1 MSGRPWESA
10 AGPISSV
17 RAPCSLLVLR
27 TRFLPTRRVV
37 EVTWARISN
46 CRLEPERTMLKP
58 SLQLRIGQ
66 QLTMTPQLQQA
77 IRLLQLPSLDLQA
90 HVRETLE
97 TNVMLEAEDELAL
110 DAPPDAAR
118 EREDVPVEEKYAE
131 LDGHTAAG
139 DQREEPEVEIADEAW
154 GEQTSGPSDSPWS
167 GEDDRSGDF
176 SDQHGQTLQE
186 QLIEQLELAKLSPV
200 DLAIARVITDAIT
213 DDGYLKD
220 DLEEVRLSLL
230 PEIEATIADVE
241 RVLAAVR
248 SLEPAGV
255 GARNLGECIAL
266 QLRQLHPDTR
276 ARDIAIR
283 VALEHLDLVAGQQLV
298 LLRRQLRC
306 SEGDLEMALAL
317 VRSCHPRPGAAVNPA
332 QAEYVIPDV
341 FVRRTDHGWIGE
353 INQATVPRVRVNQS
367 YANLISRAPD
377 HAMLRTQLQEARWLM
392 RSLEIRN
399 ETLVKVARCI
409 VQRQTSFFEIG
420 EEAMEPLI
428 LKDVAEAVEM
438 HESTISRV
446 TTAKYMHTPRGV
458 FEFRYFFSSHVAAA
472 DGTEMSSTAIRAK
485 LRKLI
490 SQENP
495 DNPLSDAKLAEI
507 LSQEG
512 IPVARRT
519 VAKYREGMQIAPSNE
534 RKRAAARAS

>member
-1 MSGRPWESA
+1 
-10 AGPISSV
+10 
-17 RAPCSLLVLR
+17 
-27 TRFLPTRRVV
+27 
-37 EVTWARISN
+37 
-46 CRLEPERTMLKP
+46 MLKP

-97 TNVMLEAEDELAL
+97 TNVMLEAEDETLET
-110 DAPPDAAR
+110 PDPVR
-118 EREDVPVEEKYAE
+118 EREELPVTSMRNTPNS
-131 LDGHTAAG
+131 TASAHRRISAKPPKSKSPMKPG
-139 DQREEPEVEIADEAW
+139 ANRA
-154 GEQTSGPSDSPWS
+154 SGPSDRAYS
-167 GEDDRSGDF
+167 GDDDRNSDF

-186 QLIEQLELAKLSPV
+186 QLIEQLELAKLSSI
-200 DLAIARVITDAIT
+200 DTAIARVICDALT
-213 DDGYLKD
+213 DDGYLQD
-220 DLEEVRLSLL
+220 SLEDVRLSLL
-230 PEIEATIADVE
+230 PEID
-241 RVLAAVR
+241 AAPGRRRAGPGIVQ

-266 QLRQLHPDTR
+266 QLRQLDPETP
-276 ARDIAIR
+276 ARDVAIR
-283 VALEHLDLVAGQQLV
+283 VAFEHLDLVASQQLT

-306 SEGDLEMALAL
+306 SESDLEMALAL
-317 VRSCHPRPGAAVNPA
+317 VRSCHPRPGAAVNPTQA
-332 QAEYVIPDV
+332 QYVIPDV
-341 FVRRTDHGWIGE
+341 FVRRTDHGWTVE

-458 FEFRYFFSSHVAAA
+458 FEFRYFFSSHVEAA
-472 DGTEMSSTAIRAK
+472 DGTEMSSIAIRAK
-485 LRKLI
+485 IKKQI

-495 DNPLSDAKLAEI
+495 DVPLSDAKLAEI

>member
-1 MSGRPWESA
+1 
-10 AGPISSV
+10 
-17 RAPCSLLVLR
+17 
-27 TRFLPTRRVV
+27 
-37 EVTWARISN
+37 
-46 CRLEPERTMLKP
+46 MLKP

-110 DAPPDAAR
+110 DPAADSLR
-118 EREDVPVEEKYAE
+118 EPEGTAEEKYAE
-131 LDGHTAAG
+131 LGSAPENE
-139 DQREEPEVEIADEAW
+139 QRETPEVEIADEAW
-154 GEQTSGPSDSPWS
+154 GEQTSGVSDTPWS
-167 GEDDRSGDF
+167 GDDDRSSDF
-176 SDQHGQTLQE
+176 SSQHDQTLQE

-200 DLAIARVITDAIT
+200 DLAIARVIADAIN

-220 DLEEVRLSLL
+220 DLEDIRLSLL
-230 PEIEATIADVE
+230 PEIEASAVDVD
-241 RVLAAVR
+241 RVLAAVQ

-266 QLRQLHPDTR
+266 QLRQLDPETP
-276 ARDIAIR
+276 ARDTAIR
-283 VALEHLDLVAGQQLV
+283 VALEHLDLLAGQQLV

-306 SEGDLEMALAL
+306 TECDLEMALAL
-317 VRSCHPRPGAAVNPA
+317 VRSCHPRPGSAVNSG

-341 FVRRTDHGWIGE
+341 FVRRTEHGWIVE
-353 INQATVPRVRVNQS
+353 INQATVPRVRINQG
-367 YANLISRAPD
+367 YASLVSRAPD

-399 ETLVKVARCI
+399 ETLIKVARCI
-409 VQRQTSFFEIG
+409 VQRQTSFFEHG

-428 LKDVAEAVEM
+428 LKDVAESVEM

-458 FEFRYFFSSHVAAA
+458 FEFRYFFSSHVEAA

-485 LRKLI
+485 IRKLI

-495 DNPLSDAKLAEI
+495 EIPWSDSKLAEI

>member
-1 MSGRPWESA
+1 
-10 AGPISSV
+10 
-17 RAPCSLLVLR
+17 
-27 TRFLPTRRVV
+27 
-37 EVTWARISN
+37 
-46 CRLEPERTMLKP
+46 MLKP

-110 DAPPDAAR
+110 DAAPDAVR
-118 EREDVPVEEKYAE
+118 EREEAPPPEEKYAE
-131 LDGHTAAG
+131 LDGRSSAA
-139 DQREEPEVEIADEAW
+139 DQREEAEVEIADEAW
-154 GEQTSGPSDSPWS
+154 GEQTSGPSDSQWS
-167 GEDDRSGDF
+167 GDDDRNGDF

-186 QLIEQLELAKLSPV
+186 QLSEQLDLAHLSAV
-200 DLAIARVITDAIT
+200 DMAIARVIIDAIT

-220 DLEEVRLSLL
+220 DLEDIRSSLL
-230 PEIEATIADVE
+230 PEIVASTADVE
-241 RVLAAVR
+241 RVLAAVQ

-255 GARNLGECIAL
+255 AARTLGECIAL
-266 QLRQLHPDTR
+266 QLRQLHADTP
-276 ARDIAIR
+276 ARDVAIR

-306 SEGDLEMALAL
+306 SENDLEMALAL
-317 VRSCHPRPGAAVNPA
+317 VRSCHPRPGAAVNPS
-332 QAEYVIPDV
+332 QAEYVVPDV
-341 FVRRTDHGWIGE
+341 FVRRTDHGWIVE

-409 VQRQTSFFEIG
+409 VQRQTSFFELG

-458 FEFRYFFSSHVAAA
+458 FEFRYFFSSHVEAA
-472 DGTEMSSTAIRAK
+472 DGKGMSSTAIRAK
-485 LRKLI
+485 IKKLI

-495 DNPLSDAKLAEI
+495 ENPCSDSRLAEF

-534 RKRAAARAS
+534 RKRAAARAG

>member
-1 MSGRPWESA
+1 
-10 AGPISSV
+10 
-17 RAPCSLLVLR
+17 
-27 TRFLPTRRVV
+27 
-37 EVTWARISN
+37 
-46 CRLEPERTMLKP
+46 MLKP

-90 HVRETLE
+90 HVREALE
-97 TNVMLEAEDELAL
+97 SNVMLEADDEVAL
-110 DAPPDAAR
+110 DSPADALRGPGR
-118 EREDVPVEEKYAE
+118 EFEEEPGDERYSE
-131 LDGHTAAG
+131 LDGNTTPVE
-139 DQREEPEVEIADEAW
+139 QREEPEVEISDEPW
-154 GEQTSGPSDSPWS
+154 GERSGGPADTSWS
-167 GEDDRSGDF
+167 GDDDRSSDF
-176 SDQHGQTLQE
+176 SDRHSQTLQE
-186 QLIEQLELAKLSPV
+186 QLVEQLELAKLSAI
-200 DLAIARVITDAIT
+200 DLAIARVIADAIG
-213 DDGYLKD
+213 DDGYLQD
-220 DLEEVRLSLL
+220 DLEAIRLSLK
-230 PEIEATIADVE
+230 PEIEATFADME
-241 RVLAAVR
+241 RALAAVQA
-248 SLEPAGV
+248 LEPAGV
-255 GARNLGECIAL
+255 GARNLAECIVL
-266 QLRQLHPDTR
+266 QLRQLHPDTP
-276 ARDIAIR
+276 ARDTAIR
-283 VALEHLDLVAGQQLV
+283 VALAHLDLVASHEHA

-306 SEGDLEMALAL
+306 SEHELETALAL

-341 FVRRTDHGWIGE
+341 FVRHTDRGWVVE

-399 ETLVKVARCI
+399 ETLIKVARCI
-409 VQRQTSFFEIG
+409 VQRQTDFFEHG
-420 EEAMEPLI
+420 EEAMVPLI
-428 LKDVAEAVEM
+428 LKDVAESVEM

-458 FEFRYFFSSHVAAA
+458 FEFRYFFSSHVEAA
-472 DGTEMSSTAIRAK
+472 DGTGLSSTAIRAK
-485 LRKLI
+485 IRKLI

-495 DNPLSDAKLAEI
+495 ENPWSDSKLAEI

-519 VAKYREGMQIAPSNE
+519 VAKYREGMQIGPSNE

>member
-1 MSGRPWESA
+1 
-10 AGPISSV
+10 
-17 RAPCSLLVLR
+17 
-27 TRFLPTRRVV
+27 
-37 EVTWARISN
+37 
-46 CRLEPERTMLKP
+46 MLKP

-97 TNVMLEAEDELAL
+97 TNVMLEAEEETL
-110 DAPPDAAR
+110 DASMDAAPDVVR
-118 EREDVPVEEKYAE
+118 EREETPAPEKYSE
-131 LDGHTAAG
+131 LDGNTTPA

-154 GEQTSGPSDSPWS
+154 GERTGGPSDTAWS
-167 GEDDRSGDF
+167 GDDDRSGDF

-186 QLIEQLELAKLSPV
+186 QLIEQLELANLSAI
-200 DLAIARVITDAIT
+200 DIAIARVITDAIT
-213 DDGYLKD
+213 DDGYLNDELD
-220 DLEEVRLSLL
+220 DIRLSLL
-230 PEIEATIADVE
+230 PEIEATTADVE
-241 RVLAAVR
+241 RVLGAVQ

-255 GARNLGECIAL
+255 GARNLGECITL
-266 QLRQLHPDTR
+266 QLRQLHPDTP
-276 ARDIAIR
+276 ARDTAIR
-283 VALEHLDLVAGQQLV
+283 VALEHLDLVAGQQLA

-306 SEGDLEMALAL
+306 SESDLEMALAL
-317 VRSCHPRPGAAVNPA
+317 VRSCHPRPGAAVNSAP
-332 QAEYVIPDV
+332 AEYVIPDV
-341 FVRRTDHGWIGE
+341 FVRRTDHGWTVE
-353 INQATVPRVRVNQS
+353 INQATVPRVRVNQG
-367 YANLISRAPD
+367 YANLISRSAD

-399 ETLVKVARCI
+399 ETLIKVARCI
-409 VQRQTSFFEIG
+409 VQRQTNFFDIG

-458 FEFRYFFSSHVAAA
+458 FEFRYFFSSHVEAA

-485 LRKLI
+485 IKKLI

-495 DNPLSDAKLAEI
+495 ENPCSDSKLAEI

-519 VAKYREGMQIAPSNE
+519 VAKYREAMQIAPSNE
-534 RKRAAARAS
+534 RKRAAARAT